1 MIAIITKT
9 NHGLMKLPIT
19 EKSIKVH
26 NLIFHSYIKVST
38 SPLPTLIAGR
48 LIYKSCLHFIP
59 LIVSLQTISTENLET
74 YLFWFS
80 AQVVPFQA
88 KPRIQVGREPVDCTC
103 PNCNTNI
110 KTVTEKNIGMMA
122 WTASGVICFAGL

>member
-1 MIAIITKT
+1 
-9 NHGLMKLPIT
+9 MKLPIT
-19 EKSIKVH
+19 EKSIEVH
-26 NLIFHSYIKVST
+26 NFIFHSYIKVST
-38 SPLPTLIAGR
+38 SCLQNLITER
-48 LIYKSCLHFIP
+48 LIYKSCPPSIQLK
-59 LIVSLQTISTENLET
+59 VSLQTISTKNLET
-74 YLFWFS
+74 YLFRFS